1 MTKKFIIFIIS
12 FFLILAPGAGAGAA
26 EKTSLTLNFF
36 FSPTCPHCAKEEV
49 FLNNLKS
56 KHPELVINR
65 FNISERRSI
74 DSIQNFYR
82 EYKVGEEQWGLVP
95 ANFIGDKFFIG
106 FNDEIGQSLDNYV
119 AEKLGKKP
127 GPATD
132 LVATSAERISLPFIG
147 QINIAKFSPLT
158 LSIVLGTLD
167 GFNACA
173 LLTLG
178 LLLTFLVSTGLR
190 RRVILVGGTFI
201 LTSAV
206 VYFLFISAWLNLF
219 LALSNI
225 KLITIAIGVVTLVF
239 ALYMLKDYFADIICK
254 LCDLDEKETILSK
267 WQKRLFTKIANITM
281 KQLSLPVL
289 LLGVVIVSAGVSL
302 LELVCS
308 FGLPLAFTKI
318 LISQHL
324 SLPSYYFYLLIYILF
339 YSLLLFIIFII
350 AVFTMRV
357 TKVPDKYLKIV
368 KLLSGIALL
377 ILGLIMLFKP
387 GLLAF

>member
-1 MTKKFIIFIIS
+1 MTKKFIGFIFL
-12 FFLILAPGAGAGAA
+12 FFLILASGAGAGAA
-26 EKTSLTLNFF
+26 EKVELNFF
-36 FSPTCPHCAKEEV
+36 FSPTCPHCVKEEI
-49 FLNNLKS
+49 FLNNLES
-56 KHPELVINR
+56 KYPELIINR
-65 FNISERRSI
+65 FNISERRSV
-74 DSIQNFYR
+74 DLIQNFYR
-82 EYKVGEEQWGLVP
+82 KYKVGEEQWGLVP

-106 FNDEIGQSLDNYV
+106 FNDEVGQSLDNYV
-119 AEKLGKKP
+119 AEILGKKP
-127 GPATD
+127 NQQTD
-132 LVATSAERISLPFIG
+132 FVATSAERISLPFIG
-147 QINIAKFSPLT
+147 QINIAEFSPLT

-178 LLLTFLVSTGLR
+178 ILLTFLVSTGLR

-225 KLITIAIGVVTLVF
+225 KLITIAIGVITLAF
-239 ALYMLKDYFADIICK
+239 ALYMLKDYFNDIICK

-267 WQKRLFTKIANITM
+267 WQKKLFTKIANITM

-289 LLGVVIVSAGVSL
+289 LVGVVIVSAGVSL

-318 LISQHL
+318 LISQRL

-339 YSLLLFIIFII
+339 YSLLLFIIFIV

-368 KLLSGIALL
+368 KLLSGVALL